1 MKIVYFAWVR
11 EQIGCDEEPAPEGAV
26 TVADML
32 DLLRGKGGG
41 HAAALADESRLRFA
55 LDQLMVKIAN
65 DSFRM
70 RTMIT
75 EVITSYLFTH
85 RKVRG

>member
-41 HAAALADESRLRFA
+41 HAAALGDESRLRFA
-55 LDQLMVKIAN
+55 LDQLMVKSDAKLGNASEFAI
-65 DSFRM
+65 FPPV
-70 RTMIT
+70 T
-75 EVITSYLFTH
+75 
-85 RKVRG
+85 GG